1 VSELPTSG
9 DPNSGDPVD
18 VIDGPLD
25 SGPTEPWFERADL
38 LLAAVTIGALAV
50 IGALAGL
57 LWSAWSRTATR
68 GLVYT
73 KTAII
78 PDQTEGFISTDGRF
92 VVITAVIGV
101 IAGLIGWRLR
111 ARRGPVTVAGLAVG
125 AVIGAGLTDLIGHLV
140 GGGTTKGTV
149 GTVLARLPLQVH
161 ATGCVF
167 VEAALAVVVYVLCA
181 AFVRPDDL
189 GRASVRPELEV
200 QQPGRDRDAASAAE
214 QNDLAP

>member
-1 VSELPTSG
+1 VSEPLIP
-9 DPNSGDPVD
+9 GDPVD
-18 VIDGPLD
+18 VIEGARE
-25 SGPTEPWFERADL
+25 PTEPWLERDDL
-38 LLAAVTIGALAV
+38 RLAAVTIAALAV
-50 IGALAGL
+50 VGALAGL

-92 VVITAVIGV
+92 VVITAAIGI
-101 IAGLIGWRLR
+101 IAGLIAWRLR
-111 ARRGPVTVAGLAVG
+111 TRRGPVTVAGLAVG
-125 AVIGAGLTDLIGHLV
+125 AVVGAGLTDLIGHLV

-161 ATGCVF
+161 ATGALF
-167 VEAALAVVVYVLCA
+167 VEAALAVAVYMLWA

-189 GRASVRPELEV
+189 GRGSVRTELEV
-200 QQPGRDRDAASAAE
+200 EQPGRDRHTAGPAE
-214 QNDLAP
+214 QDGLAPQ